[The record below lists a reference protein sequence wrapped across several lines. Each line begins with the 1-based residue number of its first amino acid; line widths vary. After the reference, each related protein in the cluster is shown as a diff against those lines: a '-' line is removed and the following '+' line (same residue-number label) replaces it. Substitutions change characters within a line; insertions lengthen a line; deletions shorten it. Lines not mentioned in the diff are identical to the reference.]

1 MAGLFIKLDTN
12 FWSHPK
18 VLAAGEP
25 AAVLYQQMA
34 MYCMDH
40 TTDGHVPDAQL
51 PRFGLPR
58 LRQRLNALADVGM
71 IEREAAG
78 WLVPGYVERYK
89 TAAQVEELGR
99 TRSESGKKGGRP
111 RKQVAKANGN
121 QVAFAAQN
129 PEVEVEGEGEEE
141 PPPPEVTPV
150 ADPAGLVAVAVAD
163 SLIAALGYVPPEP
176 AGPDERRY
184 VARALARGWTPQ
196 LLTDLA
202 VEAAARLD
210 VDDPRRYLLGGL
222 KVRANSD
229 PPPITRGPRT
239 DTRFDR
245 SAETTAAIAA
255 ATYVPYEPPAE
266 VAT

>member
-58 LRQRLNALADVGM
+58 LRQRLTALADVGM
-71 IEREAAG
+71 IERVGGG

-89 TAAQVEELGR
+89 TAAQVDELSR

-111 RKQVAKANGN
+111 RKQGAKANGN
-121 QVAFAAQN
+121 QVAFTAHN
-129 PEVEVEGEGEEE
+129 PEVEVDVEGEVETSSSSDTSAAR
-141 PPPPEVTPV
+141 PPGPGDEADDLPTELLRSAGYPS
-150 ADPAGLVAVAVAD
+150 ADPTHGERATVAT
-163 SLIAALGYVPPEP
+163 LQ
-176 AGPDERRY
+176 R
-184 VARALARGWTPQ
+184 RGWTPDHLRGMALRASHADIDARAYLAK
-196 LLTDLA
+196 LLA
-202 VEAAARLD
+202 EAL
-210 VDDPRRYLLGGL
+210 
-222 KVRANSD
+222 NSD
-229 PPPITRGPRT
+229 PPPQQRPARSDPRW
-239 DTRFDR
+239 DR

-266 VAT
+266 VTT